1 MKPRIAIPEPCSYDR
16 EYSARSLPPYLRAI
30 EACGGEPVVLDL
42 ALSPQAMAKI
52 ISGCS
57 GVLLPGSKA
66 DVDPQKFN
74 APRHPKTAASDPLR
88 EGAEELLLQD
98 AYNLRK
104 PIFGICYGLQSLN
117 VWRTGTLVQ
126 HIESAVT
133 HSGRRGDEFA
143 HQVIIEPDSRF
154 ARQIGA
160 SGNAQFPV
168 NSTHHQAAETP
179 GDGLRVVA
187 RCPEDQVIEALEGTL
202 PGHDVLAVQW
212 HPERSLERD
221 SISRTLF
228 EWLMATSGN
237 WQRHFS
243 DARR

>member
-42 ALSPQAMAKI
+42 SLVPESMAKI

-66 DVDPQKFN
+66 DVDPQKFS

-88 EGAEELLLQD
+88 EAAEELLLQD

-126 HIESAVT
+126 HIETAVT

-143 HQVIIEPDSRF
+143 HQVIVEPDSRL
-154 ARQIGA
+154 AREIGA
-160 SGNAQFPV
+160 PATSSFPV
-168 NSTHHQAAETP
+168 NSTHHQAAGTP

-187 RCPEDQVIEALEGTL
+187 RCPDDQVIEAVEGTI
-202 PGHDVLAVQW
+202 PGHEVLAVQW
-212 HPERSLERD
+212 HPERTFDRD
-221 SISRTLF
+221 CISRRFF
-228 EWLMATSGN
+228 EWLLAASRN
-237 WQRHFS
+237 WQQQS
-243 DARR
+243 SGLM